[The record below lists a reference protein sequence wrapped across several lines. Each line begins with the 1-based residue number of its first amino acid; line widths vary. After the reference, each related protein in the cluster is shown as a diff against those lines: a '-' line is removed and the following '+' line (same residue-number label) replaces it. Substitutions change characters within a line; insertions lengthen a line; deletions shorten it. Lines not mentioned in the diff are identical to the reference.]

1 MAAEES
7 WSTAFSA
14 AGACVGAALSGFYGH
29 LAPWL
34 LAAVVL
40 VVSDLRFGILAAR
53 ERGEEI
59 RLSRAIRRTV
69 NKALDYLCWVTVAE
83 VCSRTFGVTL
93 GYPMVSV
100 GVLMMVYGIE
110 LNSLANNWLTYKR
123 IKGRFDIRKLIRG
136 RGEEEREE
144 RGGEEMK

>member
-83 VCSRTFGVTL
+83 VLSRTFGVTL

-123 IKGRFDIRKLIRG
+123 IKGRFDIWKLIRG
-136 RGEEEREE
+136 RGEEER
-144 RGGEEMK
+144 GGEEMK

>member
-1 MAAEES
+1 MMAAEES
-7 WSTAFSA
+7 WRTALSS
-14 AGACVGAALSGFYGH
+14 AGACVGASLSGFYGH
-29 LAPWL
+29 LQSWFVA
-34 LAAVVL
+34 AAVFVA
-40 VVSDLRFGILAAR
+40 VDLRFGILAAR

-83 VCSRTFGVTL
+83 VLSRTFGVTL

-123 IKGRFDIRKLIRG
+123 IKGRFDIWKLIRG
-136 RGEEEREE
+136 RGEEER
-144 RGGEEMK
+144 R

>member
-1 MAAEES
+1 M
-7 WSTAFSA
+7 
-14 AGACVGAALSGFYGH
+14 SGFYGH
-29 LAPWL
+29 LQPWL
-34 LAAVVL
+34 VAAAVFVA
-40 VVSDLRFGILAAR
+40 VDLRFGILAAR

-83 VCSRTFGVTL
+83 VLSRTFGVTL

-123 IKGRFDIRKLIRG
+123 IKGRFDIWKLIRG
-136 RGEEEREE
+136 RGEEER
-144 RGGEEMK
+144 R